1 MPFALIPDGYKL
13 QKVTKLQKEAVDKFY
28 SSKNIDSFLDGQA
41 SGELVKAVAIVVTP
55 IVLAVLAK
63 RGYEFAEEEVKEII
77 SATTEGATGVGED
90 LISKTVDIIKTVYE
104 GSRPY

>member
-1 MPFALIPDGYKL
+1 MPFALIPEGYKL

-55 IVLAVLAK
+55 IVLAALAK
-63 RGYEFAEEEVKEII
+63 QGVEGLPKLDDLLEKIPGFDLSALGNI
-77 SATTEGATGVGED
+77 S
-90 LISKTVDIIKTVYE
+90 L
-104 GSRPY
+104 

>member
-1 MPFALIPDGYKL
+1 MPFALIPEGYKL

-55 IVLAVLAK
+55 IVLAALAK
-63 RGYEFAEEEVKEII
+63 QIDLPDFNITEFIDKQLEKIPGLDLSALGNI
-77 SATTEGATGVGED
+77 S
-90 LISKTVDIIKTVYE
+90 L
-104 GSRPY
+104 

>member
-55 IVLAVLAK
+55 IVLAALAK
-63 RGYEFAEEEVKEII
+63 QVDLPDFNITNFIDKQIEKIPGLDL
-77 SATTEGATGVGED
+77 SALG
-90 LISKTVDIIKTVYE
+90 DIKL
-104 GSRPY
+104 

>member
-1 MPFALIPDGYKL
+1 MPFALIPEGYKL

-55 IVLAVLAK
+55 IVLAALAK
-63 RGYEFAEEEVKEII
+63 QGIEGLPKLDDLLEKIPGLDLSALGEF
-77 SATTEGATGVGED
+77 S
-90 LISKTVDIIKTVYE
+90 L
-104 GSRPY
+104 

>member
-55 IVLAVLAK
+55 IVLAALAK
-63 RGYEFAEEEVKEII
+63 QVDLPNFNITDFIDKQLEKIPQLDL
-77 SATTEGATGVGED
+77 SALGQFN
-90 LISKTVDIIKTVYE
+90 L
-104 GSRPY
+104 

>member
-55 IVLAVLAK
+55 IVLAALAK
-63 RGYEFAEEEVKEII
+63 KVGDDVDLTEII
-77 SATTEGATGVGED
+77 NDVLKQIPGFDISALGD
-90 LISKTVDIIKTVYE
+90 FKLQ
-104 GSRPY
+104 

>member
-1 MPFALIPDGYKL
+1 MPFALIPEGYKL

-55 IVLAVLAK
+55 IVLAALAK
-63 RGYEFAEEEVKEII
+63 QVDLPDFNITEFIDKQLEEIPGLDLSALGNI
-77 SATTEGATGVGED
+77 S
-90 LISKTVDIIKTVYE
+90 L
-104 GSRPY
+104 

>member
-1 MPFALIPDGYKL
+1 MSFALIPEGYKL

-55 IVLAVLAK
+55 IVLAALAK
-63 RGYEFAEEEVKEII
+63 QVDLPDFNITEFIDKQLEKIPGLDLSALGNI
-77 SATTEGATGVGED
+77 S
-90 LISKTVDIIKTVYE
+90 L
-104 GSRPY
+104 